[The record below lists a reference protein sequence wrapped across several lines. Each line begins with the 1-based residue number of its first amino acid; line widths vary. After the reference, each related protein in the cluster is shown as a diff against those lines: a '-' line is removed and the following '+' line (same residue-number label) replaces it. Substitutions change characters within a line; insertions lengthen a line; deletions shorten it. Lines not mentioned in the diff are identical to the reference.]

1 MRRLVGR
8 NRFLARNVYGCT
20 TRPAVWASATRLVG
34 VPRLPPVVERVVL
47 AYLRQ
52 PLDRTQRLQFGQREV
67 FGEPAGDRGAVDD
80 LRGPAGRELR
90 SGRDVCGTGDLRLVP
105 RDEYVI
111 AGGYEVGL
119 DE

>member
-1 MRRLVGR
+1 MRQARPQVEHLLQGR
-8 NRFLARNVYGCT
+8 DLE
-20 TRPAVWASATRLVG
+20 
-34 VPRLPPVVERVVL
+34 PPVVERVVL

-119 DE
+119 DEEIGRASCRERVTM